1 MFKFPIFYYPD
12 GDQGGGQE
20 ENEEYGEERESQE
33 QEQDQQDSSDS
44 GGGSTTTTGT
54 AVNYDTDTEIQSDT
68 PDTRGKEITGEG
80 EKYLKVKEY
89 VGTKSQHQRNMIFGA
104 PPPTGLPKHIQIV
117 AGPHAPGGS
126 LIGPKLRI
134 TVNKT
139 VTMQD
144 PLTGVISVDPA
155 FDSVQYV

>member
-44 GGGSTTTTGT
+44 GGGSTTTGT
-54 AVNYDTDTEIQSDT
+54 AVNYDTDTEIKSDT

-126 LIGPKLRI
+126 LIGPKLR
-134 TVNKT
+134 
-139 VTMQD
+139 MH
-144 PLTGVISVDPA
+144 
-155 FDSVQYV
+155 